1 MPRGAG
7 GEAEPDRASVA
18 SRGSYRAPD
27 VTGAGSPTEGAGLQG
42 RGPEGKSHWAKFRGE
57 ELSEGGAPGPQS
69 QVKLFHAGGASSGDV
84 TEAGLQRRRCLPA
97 AFRPGRP

>member
-1 MPRGAG
+1 MNRDPPPTSLSRVPARIQIPRGAG

-42 RGPEGKSHWAKFRGE
+42 AGPGGEVSLGKVPR
-57 ELSEGGAPGPQS
+57 GGA
-69 QVKLFHAGGASSGDV
+69 V
-84 TEAGLQRRRCLPA
+84 
-97 AFRPGRP
+97 